1 MEIKGFGN
9 KMTFVNINFAIFF
22 VAVFILIAAFIIYN
36 AKKFDSKKFVITEIA
51 FPEQEIFA
59 VKKNY
64 LKLKIIAI
72 IGIVVIILS
81 SLCLVARPISLSG
94 DNQSYS
100 NNDIELCLDVSG
112 STLSYDKKI
121 IEFYRNLLSSF
132 SGQRLGLTI
141 FNSTSRQVFPLTTD
155 YKLAKSRLDEAYNAF
170 KNINDRSSLDSLTEA
185 DLQQLAL
192 FTKGTSTNSAANSLI
207 GDGLASCV
215 FSFGKMGDNNY
226 MESQDRDKTIIFAT
240 DNALA
245 GNPIY
250 TLEDAM
256 ALAKQNKIKLESIYL
271 SSSDSL
277 DVDNSDNM
285 HALTNKYGGNFYSS
299 QDSKMIDSIISEINS
314 STNFLNSDQIK
325 NYIDDPEFFVL
336 GLLFGLLL
344 YLFATYKLNE

>member
-1 MEIKGFGN
+1 ML
-9 KMTFVNINFAIFF
+9 FVNMNFAIC
-22 VAVFILIAAFIIYN
+22 FIIAFISLVAFAIYN
-36 AKKFDSKKFVITEIA
+36 TKKIDNKKFVITELA
-51 FPEQEIFA
+51 FSKPEIFA
-59 VKKNY
+59 LKKTY
-64 LKLKIIAI
+64 QRLKIMAI
-72 IGIVVIILS
+72 IGITLVILNT
-81 SLCLVARPISLSG
+81 LCLVARPIVLSNN
-94 DNQSYS
+94 NQAYS
-100 NNDIELCLDVSG
+100 NNDIQLCLDVSG
-112 STLSYDKKI
+112 STLGYDKKI

-170 KNINDRSSLDSLTEA
+170 KNINDRSSLDSLSET

-226 MESQDRDKTIIFAT
+226 IEGQGRDKTIIFAT

-245 GNPIY
+245 GSPIY

-256 ALAKQNKIKLESIYL
+256 ALTKQNGIKLESIYL
-271 SSSDSL
+271 SSSDSA

-285 HALTNKYGGNFYSS
+285 HALTNKYGGKFYSS
-299 QDSKMIDSIISEINS
+299 QDSKMISSIISEINS
-314 STNFLNSDQIK
+314 STNFLTTDQIK
-325 NYIDDPEFFVL
+325 NYIDSPQIFIIGLLL
-336 GLLFGLLL
+336 GLIL
-344 YLFATYKLNE
+344 YLFAIYRLNE